1 MTAISAA
8 DVKTL
13 RERTGAGMMD
23 CKRALEEAGGDFDRA
38 LEILR
43 VKGQAQAAKCS
54 ERATAEGTIESY
66 IHFNRRVGVLVEVD
80 CETDFVAR
88 NEEVVRFA
96 KDLAAHIAHAN
107 PRYVDPSEV
116 PEEVL
121 EAERRVLR
129 EQAADR
135 PEQVR
140 ERIVEGRIK
149 KWYEENCLLHQQHIN
164 QERYGKRT
172 IEELRAE
179 LSAKTG
185 ENIVIRR
192 FARFAIGE

>member
-1 MTAISAA
+1 MSVISAA
-8 DVKTL
+8 EVKAL

-23 CKRALEEAGGDFDRA
+23 CKRALEEAEGDVERA

-43 VKGQAQAAKCS
+43 VKGQAQAAKRS
-54 ERATAEGTIESY
+54 ERATAEGAVECY
-66 IHFNRRVGVLVEVD
+66 LHFNRRVGVLVEVG

-88 NEEVVRFA
+88 NEELLRFA

-107 PRYVDPSEV
+107 PRYVSVEEV

-140 ERIVEGRIK
+140 ERIVEGRLQ
-149 KWYEENCLLHQQHIN
+149 KWFEENVLLNQLHIN

-172 IEELRAE
+172 IEELRAD
-179 LSAKTG
+179 LAARTG